1 MTQSNPQYTAVIQQI
16 GARLQALCDAIN
28 EGDTQRIL
36 IVQKELT
43 AATEAVWSDVQNDPI
58 PGRDKAIFHLL
69 ASAAIKDLP
78 REIQDPANY
87 PRMQRELRLL
97 KRSLELWT

>member
-36 IVQKELT
+36 TV
-43 AATEAVWSDVQNDPI
+43 
-58 PGRDKAIFHLL
+58 
-69 ASAAIKDLP
+69 
-78 REIQDPANY
+78 
-87 PRMQRELRLL
+87 
-97 KRSLELWT
+97 